1 MTTSRSFSNQFEVT
15 DYTQELN
22 LIPNTWGLI
31 NELGIFSEEGIT
43 QNTVTLESKAGT
55 VAVVNDQKRG
65 TRAQVGKDE
74 VATIRAFVT
83 THHPYDDAL
92 FASEL
97 QGRRA
102 YGTQD
107 QPDTEA
113 NAIAAKLA
121 RIRMAHS
128 QTLELARMSTIVNG
142 TQWAPNGTVSEN
154 FYTTFGITRKEVDC
168 VLGTAT
174 TEVGEKIQEAVAH
187 IQDNI
192 LSGENVNGFV
202 VLCGTNFFNKLIR
215 QANVKEAYKFYAS
228 TQEGQRNG
236 YRSGRY
242 RIFDYQ
248 SVRFIEYRGSI
259 GGNTLIGT
267 DEARMVPLGTVD
279 TFKTLFS
286 PAQKFDLVNTV
297 GEPSYVWTYRDSKN
311 TKIEVESESNF
322 LNLLRRPASIVRL
335 FSSN

>member
-65 TRAQVGKDE
+65 TRAQVGKDD
-74 VATIRAFVT
+74 VSTIRAFAT

-113 NAIAAKLA
+113 NAIATKLA
-121 RIRMAHS
+121 RIRMAHA
-128 QTLELARMSTIVNG
+128 QTLELARAKTLVLG
-142 TQWAPNGTVSEN
+142 TQWAPNGTVSED
-154 FYTTFGITRKEVDC
+154 FYATFGITRKEVDC

-174 TEVGEKIQEAVAH
+174 TEVGEKIQESVAH

-192 LSGENVNGFV
+192 LSGEVITGFV
-202 VLCGTNFFNKLIR
+202 VLCGTNFFNKLVR

-242 RIFDYQ
+242 RIFEYQ
-248 SVRFIEYRGSI
+248 SVKFIEYRGSI
-259 GGNTLIGT
+259 GGQALIPT
-267 DEARMVPLGTVD
+267 DEARMIPLGTVD

-297 GEPSYVWTYRDSKN
+297 GESAYVWTYRDSKN
-311 TKIEVESESNF
+311 TKIEIESESNF
-322 LNLLRRPASIVRL
+322 INFLRRPNAVTKL
-335 FSSN
+335 YSSN